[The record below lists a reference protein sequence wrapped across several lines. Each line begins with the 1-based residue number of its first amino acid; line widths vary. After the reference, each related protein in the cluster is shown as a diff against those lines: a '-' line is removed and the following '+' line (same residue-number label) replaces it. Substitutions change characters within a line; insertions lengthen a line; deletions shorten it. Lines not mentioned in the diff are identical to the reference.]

1 MGISF
6 FLAKSFS
13 FFLQEIS
20 RPAVIQGECLNFFG
34 FGFTLMGGKFDST
47 AKLIISKNLLNAS
60 FGEFS
65 LVTLCH
71 DVDFITLQK
80 DW

>member
-6 FLAKSFS
+6 FSKY
-13 FFLQEIS
+13 FLFILKEIS

-34 FGFTLMGGKFDST
+34 FGFTLMGGKFEPT
-47 AKLIISKNLLNAS
+47 AKLIISKKLLNAS

-65 LVTLCH
+65 MVTLCH

-80 DW
+80 D